1 MDSFAGI
8 IVLFIIIG
16 LIEKFSG
23 KSKSSRNT
31 RAASGGN
38 PSSRSVP
45 RPQSFFEEAKEE
57 DGTAS
62 AVPAKPV
69 AVPAKPV
76 AVPAKP
82 VAVRQPA
89 APAQPLPVR
98 PESGAASEDIL
109 RKLEAASA
117 IIRSAAA
124 KTAQDGVQS
133 DKKLTDIER
142 SLKAAVGGKPAKAD
156 APLKSGESV
165 TDENGC
171 LGGSLGAHAE
181 EGETHAEHAVHERS
195 RTERLQA
202 EGAVRAEQ
210 LRKPGLAELRRAV
223 VMAEILDKPVSMRRR
238 A

>member
-57 DGTAS
+57 DGTVS
-62 AVPAKPV
+62 

-89 APAQPLPVR
+89 VPAQPLPVR